1 MKQLFLDISELVNR
15 DAKSGIQRVVRSIMQ
30 QLLTTPPN
38 NYIVKPVYTEEG
50 EYFRYANTFTSS
62 FTMEEAS
69 YSDDEPIQINEGDIF
84 VGLDFTA
91 HFFPKLTPI
100 LYQFQKAGVK
110 VYYIVYDL
118 LLIQNPSWWPEG
130 TNALFESWL
139 KGISET
145 SSGLICI
152 SESVA
157 IEVREWLTHNPPN
170 RSSLPEVMSFHL
182 GADVDNSVPSTGLPE
197 DAEFVF
203 NQLASRPSFL
213 SVGTVEPRKGHSQT
227 LLAFEKLW
235 MNGVDANFVIIG
247 KQGWMVDELVE
258 KIRNHPELN
267 KRLFWLEGISDEYL
281 EKVYVASSCLIAA
294 SEGEGFGLP
303 LIEAAQHKLP
313 IIARDIPVFREVAGG
328 YAYYFADDNNPAVLA
343 DIILNWLEL
352 HKNNEQPKSDNM
364 PWLTWKESSE
374 QLLSSLGIEYKI
386 HT

>member
-30 QLLTTPPN
+30 QLLTNPPN

-50 EYFRYANTFTSS
+50 EYFRYANSFTSS
-62 FTMEEAS
+62 FMMEKAS
-69 YSDDEPIQINEGDIF
+69 YSNDEPIQINEGDIF
-84 VGLDFTA
+84 VGLDLAA
-91 HFFPKLTPI
+91 HFFPKLTPV
-100 LYQFQKAGVK
+100 LNAFQKAGVK
-110 VYYIVYDL
+110 VYYVVYDL

-130 TNALFESWL
+130 TNTLFESWL

-157 IEVREWLTHNPPN
+157 LEVREWLTHNPPN
-170 RSSLPEVMSFHL
+170 RSSLAEVMSFHL
-182 GADVDNSVPSTGLPE
+182 GADVDNSVPSAGLPE
-197 DAEFVF
+197 DAEFLF
-203 NQLASRPSFL
+203 NQLALRPSFL
-213 SVGTVEPRKGHSQT
+213 SVGTVEPRKGHNQT

-235 MNGVDANFVIIG
+235 VNGVDANFVIIG

-281 EKVYVASSCLIAA
+281 EKVYVASTCLIAA

-303 LIEAAQHKLP
+303 LIEAAQKKLP
-313 IIARDIPVFREVAGG
+313 IIARDIPVFREVAGE
-328 YAYYFADDNNPAVLA
+328 YAYYFTDDNDPKIVAETVKQ
-343 DIILNWLEL
+343 WLEL
-352 HKNNEQPKSDNM
+352 YQTDVHPRSDAM
-364 PWLTWKESSE
+364 PWLTWKQSSE
-374 QLLSSLGIEYKI
+374 QLLQVIFSNYGK
-386 HT
+386 